1 VKISYLLSKSN
12 TDSLQQNLEKLG
24 FVPQVLSPE
33 YPMVTR
39 EMMAEARKL
48 GMAVIPWTVDQEADM
63 HRLINLQVDGIITN
77 YPDRL
82 LKLLSKTYSSANN

>member
-1 VKISYLLSKSN
+1 
-12 TDSLQQNLEKLG
+12 
-24 FVPQVLSPE
+24 
-33 YPMVTR
+33 MVTR